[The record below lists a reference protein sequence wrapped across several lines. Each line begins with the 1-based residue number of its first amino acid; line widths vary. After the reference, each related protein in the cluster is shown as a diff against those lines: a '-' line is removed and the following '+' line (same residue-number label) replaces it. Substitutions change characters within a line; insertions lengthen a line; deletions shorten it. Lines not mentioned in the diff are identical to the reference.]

1 LSGRAEEL
9 AFRAAEPNC
18 RYVIAGWAVYSSGLK
33 GWSYPSSTVREEAP
47 SGVCSAFTCAP
58 PCYGFKV
65 VLPCARSGPSSH
77 FDASFSSSNGLNFEW
92 QKRIGLGY
100 LILLRFRVA
109 SPVESLRLFSVFFL
123 CNLPFFVGCGVSVW
137 PRLWR
142 FSSMIPLDCK
152 DGWLLRYAISS
163 LLVLGSALK
172 ASEESELEAI
182 IKE

>member
-1 LSGRAEEL
+1 MSDVL
-9 AFRAAEPNC
+9 AYEARGGCLEFSSLDFSLLF
-18 RYVIAGWAVYSSGLK
+18 YSKGL
-33 GWSYPSSTVREEAP
+33 PSMWREEAP

-65 VLPCARSGPSSH
+65 VLPCA
-77 FDASFSSSNGLNFEW
+77 
-92 QKRIGLGY
+92 
-100 LILLRFRVA
+100 
-109 SPVESLRLFSVFFL
+109 RLFSVFFL